1 MASIEIKNIGPLVN
15 TGKIELKFINLFIG
29 KQSTGKSTLM
39 KILSFCCWLEKK
51 IMTEGEEKLSQYT
64 HYLRFKKEL
73 IQFHRLNDNF
83 FSVASEIHYEGDCVT
98 IDLVG
103 GKTNAKI
110 KRSPDFKSKR
120 YNTKLSFIPSE
131 RNLLSAIKNI
141 DRAYKSNELDSMFN
155 FLFEWGEAKDYYTAE
170 KPFRLSVVSNME
182 YYYDKEKGS
191 DIIYLEEP
199 KKEFSTYYASSGV
212 QSALPIEVMVDYL
225 IGLIGKSKKVSVS
238 DISRLSDLFNVD
250 SNINT
255 IQTVAKQ
262 LLSYHSIK
270 LFIEEPEQNLYPES
284 QRKLVLKVIASIYRA
299 SRSGDKPSMITFTTH
314 SPYILSTLNTLMAAS
329 LSYEKD
335 AEATKAVLAEDG
347 YEDSILPKG
356 SISAYLIKEDGTLQD
371 IVDSDLQMVSGNELD
386 SVSDWVDDRI
396 AKFNEI
402 IYG

>member
-1 MASIEIKNIGPLVN
+1 MASIEIKHIGPLAN

-73 IQFHRLNDNF
+73 IQFHRLSDNF

-103 GKTNAKI
+103 SKTNAKI
-110 KRSPDFKSKR
+110 RRDSDFKTKR

-131 RNLLSAIKNI
+131 RNLLFAIKNI
-141 DRAYKSNELDSMFN
+141 DRAYKSSELDSMFN
-155 FLFEWGEAKDYYTAE
+155 FLFDWGEAKDYYTAE
-170 KPFRLSVVSNME
+170 KPFTLSVASNMA
-182 YYYDKEKGS
+182 YYYDKGKGS
-191 DIIYLEEP
+191 DIIYLEEA
-199 KKEFSTYYASSGV
+199 KKKFSTYYASSGV

-225 IGLIGKSKKVSVS
+225 VGLIGKPKKYSVNEVVRFSEFFNTDSKVPQS
-238 DISRLSDLFNVD
+238 I
-250 SNINT
+250 
-255 IQTVAKQ
+255 AKQ
-262 LLSYHSIK
+262 LFLYHSVK

-284 QRKLVLKVIASIYRA
+284 QRKLLLKVIASIYRA
-299 SRSGDKPSMITFTTH
+299 SRSGDKPSMVTFTTH
-314 SPYILSTLNTLMAAS
+314 SPYILSTLNALMAAS
-329 LSYEKD
+329 LSNEKD
-335 AEATKAVLAEDG
+335 AEKTKAVLAEDG
-347 YEDSILPKG
+347 YEDCILPKG
-356 SISAYLIKEDGTLQD
+356 SISAYLIKEDGTLQN
-371 IVDSDLQMVSGNELD
+371 IVDSELQMVSGYELD